1 MQKNIVTINY
11 LERTEKYRTELL
23 LLFLFWP
30 LLAFIL
36 ALRYYHLREAK
47 IIVYLFFVF
56 FGATFYLGNPTYDSF
71 RLFQGFQLIASRPF
85 DEFWTILSGLYTGTR
100 ADIAQPFILFSVSRL
115 GNDQCLIFGVLA
127 AVFGWFYLRGINMV
141 FNPSIKQNV
150 NAFIFFVYFLS
161 IIPLFRINGFRFWTA
176 AWVFFYGAYN
186 VVQYRDIRFFI
197 FSLLSIL
204 FHFSFIF
211 PNVILIAWFLLGNRN
226 KAYAMLLVISFLIPE
241 LFWPQIQSVA
251 AFFGGTIEAK
261 FNVYTNPEYGEEI
274 MSMRQ
279 SLRWFMIL
287 SGVGIFYYTLFM
299 LFYIKSRFE
308 KKINN
313 FRLNNLFS
321 FSLLFISTVNF
332 IRYIPSM
339 GRFRT
344 IFYLFAFSYFI
355 AVLAH
360 FKDNRLSLYTWIGLV
375 PMMLGIIITLRFGL
389 VVTSLWLLAPMPL
402 VLFSEP
408 VSVYETIINL
418 F

>member
-1 MQKNIVTINY
+1 MQENIVYIDH
-11 LERTEKYRTELL
+11 LRRSEKYRIELFL
-23 LLFLFWP
+23 VFLFWP

-56 FGATFYLGNPTYDSF
+56 FGAMFYLGNSDIDSF
-71 RLFQGFQLIASRPF
+71 GLFQEFQLIASRPF
-85 DEFWTILSGLYTGTR
+85 DEFWTIISGLYSETNL
-100 ADIAQPFILFSVSRL
+100 DIAQPFILFSVSRL
-115 GNDQCLIFGVLA
+115 GNNQSLIFGVLA

-141 FNPSIKQNV
+141 FSPSVKQNV
-150 NAFIFFVYFLS
+150 NAFILFIYFLS

-186 VVQYRDIRFFI
+186 VVNYKNTRYFV

-211 PNVILIAWFLLGNRN
+211 PNVILLTWFILGNRN
-226 KAYAMLLVISFLIPE
+226 KVYTVLLFISFLIPE

-251 AFFGGTIEAK
+251 AFFGGPLEAK
-261 FNVYTNPEYGEEI
+261 FNNYTDPEYGEKVLV
-274 MSMRQ
+274 MRQ
-279 SLRWFMIL
+279 NLRWFINL
-287 SGVGIFYYTLFM
+287 AGWGIFYYTLFM
-299 LFYIKSRFE
+299 LFYLKSRFE
-308 KKINN
+308 KILNN
-313 FRLNNLFS
+313 IRLNNLFS
-321 FSLLFISTVNF
+321 FSLLFISAVNF

-360 FKDNRLSLYTWIGLV
+360 FKDNKLRLSTWLGLV
-375 PMMLGIIITLRFGL
+375 PMMLSIIITTRIGL
-389 VVTSLWLLAPMPL
+389 AMTSLWLLAPLPL
-402 VLFSEP
+402 TIYAEP
-408 VSVYETIINL
+408 VSVYEFITQL

>member
-1 MQKNIVTINY
+1 MQENIVYKNH
-11 LERTEKYRTELL
+11 LSRTEKYRLELF

-56 FGATFYLGNPTYDSF
+56 FGATFYLGNPTFDSF
-71 RLFQGFQLIASRPF
+71 GLFQEFQLIANRPF
-85 DEFWTILSGLYTGTR
+85 GEFWTILSGLYTETR
-100 ADIAQPFILFSVSRL
+100 ADMAQPFILFSVSRL
-115 GNDQCLIFGVLA
+115 GNNQFLIFGALA

-141 FNPSIKQNV
+141 FSPSVKQNV
-150 NAFIFFVYFLS
+150 NAFIFFLYFLS
-161 IIPLFRINGFRFWTA
+161 IVPIFRINGFRFWTA

-186 VVQYRDIRFFI
+186 VVQSRDMRFFI

-226 KAYAMLLVISFLIPE
+226 KAYTMLLVISILIPE

-261 FNVYTNPEYGEEI
+261 FNVYTNPEYGEKI
-274 MSMRQ
+274 LAMRQ
-279 SLRWFMIL
+279 SLRWFMNMA
-287 SGVGIFYYTLFM
+287 GWGIFYYTLFM
-299 LFYIKSRFE
+299 LFYLKSRYE
-308 KKINN
+308 KILENI
-313 FRLNNLFS
+313 RLNNLFS
-321 FSLLFISTVNF
+321 FSLLFLSAVNF
-332 IRYIPSM
+332 TRYIPSM
-339 GRFRT
+339 GRFMT

-355 AVLAH
+355 AILAH
-360 FKDNRLSLYTWIGLV
+360 FKDNKLRLSTWLGLV
-375 PMMLGIIITLRFGL
+375 PMMLSMIITIRAGMEM
-389 VVTSLWLLAPMPL
+389 TSLWLLAPLPL
-402 VLFSEP
+402 AIYAEP
-408 VSVYETIINL
+408 VSVYEFLTQL